1 MKLSFKL
8 NKPVQQISDRVTGGD
23 AGQLFLANEAKK
35 LMDPYV
41 PALNLGLSRNVRV
54 YVEGGKGIIHYL
66 SPHARYQFRGRVMI
80 SKNPGVKESA
90 KIVKQPEQELKYS
103 TFRHPLAT
111 SHWDKAM
118 MTARKDDLVRA
129 VQNYVEGKSDEARG
143 NESVF

>member
-1 MKLSFKL
+1 MKMSFRL

-54 YVEGGKGIIHYL
+54 YVEGGKGIVHYL
-66 SPHARYQFRGRVMI
+66 SPHARYQFQGKVMI

-90 KIVKQPEQELKYS
+90 KTVKQPEQDLNYS
-103 TFRHPLAT
+103 KFRHPLAT
-111 SHWDKAM
+111 SHWDQAM
-118 MTARKDDLVRA
+118 MAAHSEDLTRSM
-129 VQNYVEGKSDEARG
+129 QNYVEGKK
-143 NESVF
+143 